1 MHRLATFIS
10 KPLGAIQT
18 RIARKTLKMA
28 APLFAAA
35 IVTLGPIAADAASR
49 HCKGVYA
56 WETTGGSIKGS
67 FAQFEGR
74 GTCGSAVPNR
84 CRERARNAIGKCARV
99 HWEKRWDREVPEACI
114 YTGTNSTVK
123 GYGLTLRCE
132 RLASAQKSAC
142 YVQGISQP
150 SGSNA
155 QTVMET
161 IARKGDIKTRLEAE
175 VCCAYKGG
183 NHDFQNNRKVHVR
196 LSYRSSGDNRCNRT
210 ETLSSDYKIDC
221 QSFRQ
226 TYCAHQNLWD

>member
-1 MHRLATFIS
+1 MLGYKIFATRSLDTIRNHIRPSALGLATATLAVMLMA
-10 KPLGAIQT
+10 LGSGTAE
-18 RIARKTLKMA
+18 A
-28 APLFAAA
+28 A
-35 IVTLGPIAADAASR
+35 TR

-56 WETTGGSIKGS
+56 WETTGGSLKGS

-74 GTCGSAVPNR
+74 GTCGNAVPNR
-84 CRERARNAIGKCARV
+84 CRERARNAIAKCARV

-132 RLASAQKSAC
+132 RLASGQKSAC

-150 SGSNA
+150 SGSNV
-155 QTVMET
+155 QTVMEV
-161 IARKGDIKTRLEAE
+161 IAKKGDIKTRLEAE

-183 NHDFQNNRKVHVR
+183 NHRFQNNRNVHVR

-210 ETLSSDYKIDC
+210 ETLSSDYEINCK
-221 QSFRQ
+221 SFRQ
-226 TYCAHQNLWD
+226 KYCAHQNLWD